1 MAIRTGKQL
10 LQSLRDGRQLFI
22 DGERIEDVTTDPR
35 LAAAARSLAQ
45 LYDMQHDPALVERM
59 TFLSPASGARVGL
72 SFIEPRSVDDLIR
85 RRDMVTIWAEAT
97 CGMFGRSPDYM
108 NIFIT
113 SFASAAEEF
122 GKKDKRFAE
131 NIRGYH
137 EHIRENDICMTHT
150 LINPQVDRSRPVE
163 KQDKDLAA
171 KIVKETDAGIVIR
184 GARMVSTLCA
194 YSDDL
199 LVLPSTYIANSKEAE
214 PYAFGFSVKV
224 NAPGLRF
231 ICRPSVIHQNAAS
244 PMDYPL
250 SARFDETDAMV
261 IFDDVLVPWER
272 VFIHRDPELCNGLYN
287 RTGIMPQIMHQFSTK
302 NLAKAEF
309 MMGLAFAIAKSTN
322 IDQHLHVQGM
332 LAELIQYAEFCRACL
347 RASEADAAPG
357 PGGVITPA
365 AMPLWTVRMMFP
377 KMFVR
382 MCEIIQILGA
392 GGLVAVP
399 SYAELDG
406 PAAAD
411 VATYFQAANAEAATR
426 IKLFRLAFD
435 AAVSSF
441 SAASS
446 SMSGIIPATRS
457 ASPAR
462 STASTTRTPTSTA
475 SSRCSMSSRR
485 ITLPRS
491 SKGRVSK
498 ASYPAA
504 RASISASSGNRPS
517 CFFEKTSFPSMVI
530 SNTPDTPLT
539 SSTSSAPRSMS
550 LAFARRARGS

>member
-1 MAIRTGKQL
+1 MGIRTGEQL
-10 LQSLRDGRQLFI
+10 LQALRDDRQLFI
-22 DGERIEDVTTDPR
+22 DGERVKDVTSDPR
-35 LAAAARSLAQ
+35 FAAAARSLAQ
-45 LYDMQHDPALVERM
+45 LYDMQHDPALIDRM
-59 TFLSPASGARVGL
+59 TFFSPTSGKCVGL
-72 SFIEPRSVDDLIR
+72 SFIEPRSIDDLVR
-85 RRDMVTIWAEAT
+85 RRDMVKVWADAT

-113 SFASAAEEF
+113 AFASAAEEF
-122 GKKDKRFAE
+122 GKKDKAFAKH
-131 NIRGYH
+131 IRGYH
-137 EHIRENDICMTHT
+137 QYIRENDICMTHT

-171 KIVKETDAGIVIR
+171 KIVRETDVGIIIR

-214 PYAFGFSVKV
+214 PYAFGFSVAV
-224 NAPGLRF
+224 NTPGLRF
-231 ICRPSVIHQNAAS
+231 ICRPSMTHQNAAS
-244 PMDYPL
+244 LMDYPL

-287 RTGIMPQIMHQFSTK
+287 RAGIMPQIMHQFSTK

-309 MMGLAFAIAKSTN
+309 MMGLAFAVAKSTN

-332 LAELIQYAEFCRACL
+332 LAELIEYTEFSRACL
-347 RASEADAAPG
+347 RASEADAEPG
-357 PGGVITPA
+357 PYGVITPA
-365 AMPLWTVRMMFP
+365 PMPLWTVRMMFAN
-377 KMFVR
+377 MYVR

-399 SYAELDG
+399 SYAELSG

-411 VATYFQAANAEAATR
+411 VTTYFQAANADAPTR

-441 SAASS
+441 AGRQQLYERYY
-446 SMSGIIPATRS
+446 SGDPVRLAGALYGLYDKGPYIDRVTAMLDAIE
-457 ASPAR
+457 AR
-462 STASTTRTPTSTA
+462 
-475 SSRCSMSSRR
+475 
-485 ITLPRS
+485 
-491 SKGRVSK
+491 
-498 ASYPAA
+498 
-504 RASISASSGNRPS
+504 
-517 CFFEKTSFPSMVI
+517 
-530 SNTPDTPLT
+530 PDRK
-539 SSTSSAPRSMS
+539 STS
-550 LAFARRARGS
+550 